1 MTKTQEVSDDLKPC
15 AEILAYQS
23 LLIFSH
29 LSLASKILSNPLQYS
44 FIEDKLI
51 FRDFKE
57 NRRSCSDGVKRKCPE
72 K

>member
-1 MTKTQEVSDDLKPC
+1 MTKTQEMSDVLKPC
-15 AEILAYQS
+15 AEISAYQS

-29 LSLASKILSNPLQYS
+29 LSLASKILSNLLQYS

-51 FRDFKE
+51 FCNFKE
-57 NRRSCSDGVKRKCPE
+57 NQRSCSDGVKIKCPE